1 MRGAG
6 LHRYIEGEST
16 VQTQA
21 RKPSLRTVK
30 YEELRQDLLSFRE
43 KALELG
49 ASAAEVIPAS
59 DVVIQERVWMKC
71 LVPRCGGAGKSP
83 YCPPN
88 TPQPDFMRKVFSQY
102 QWTIVFRRDVAPI
115 EDYIPTSETRRQ
127 ELVSH
132 LQKRGFVHGPTW
144 EILGRLESYVQS
156 KGYDLAMGFS
166 AGSCNACLCA
176 LAPCTVLRG
185 EDCRHPLRARPS
197 MEAVGIDVFDLASK
211 VGWDAY
217 MVRVIEPNLD
227 EIPCVI
233 SVGIV
238 FIY

>member
-1 MRGAG
+1 M
-6 LHRYIEGEST
+6 E
-16 VQTQA
+16 TQA
-21 RKPSLRTVK
+21 RKPSLRTAK
-30 YEELRQDLLSFRE
+30 YEELRQYLLSFRE

-59 DVVIQERVWMKC
+59 YVVAQERVWMKC
-71 LVPRCGGAGKSP
+71 LLPRCEDAGNSP

-88 TPQPDFMRKVFSQY
+88 SPQPDFIRKVFSQY
-102 QWTIVFRRDVAPI
+102 KWAVVFRRDVEPI
-115 EDYIPTSETRRQ
+115 EDYIPTSETRRK
-127 ELVSH
+127 EIVSH
-132 LQKRGFVHGPTW
+132 LQKRGFVHGPMW
-144 EILGRLESYVQS
+144 EILGRLESYAQS

-166 AGSCNACLCA
+166 AGSCRACLCA
-176 LAPCTVLRG
+176 LAPCAVLQN
-185 EDCRHPLRARPS
+185 EACRHPLRARPS
-197 MEAVGIDVFDLASK
+197 MEAVGIDVFDLAAK

-217 MVRVIEPNLD
+217 MVRVIEPNLN

>member
-1 MRGAG
+1 MSQVRK
-6 LHRYIEGEST
+6 GET
-16 VQTQA
+16 DKGIYT
-21 RKPSLRTVK
+21 RRPSLRTVK
-30 YEELRQDLLSFRE
+30 YEDLRRDLLDFRG

-49 ASAAEVIPAS
+49 ASAAEIIPAS
-59 DVVIQERVWMKC
+59 EVVVQERVWMKC
-71 LVPRCGGAGKSP
+71 LVPRCGGAGLSV

-102 QWTIVFRRDVAPI
+102 RWAVVFKRDVAPI
-115 EDYIPTSETRRQ
+115 EDYIPDSEPRRI
-127 ELVSH
+127 ELVAR
-132 LQKRGFVHGPTW
+132 LQKKGFVHGPTW
-144 EILGRLESYVQS
+144 EMVGRLESYAQS

-166 AGSCNACLCA
+166 AGSCRSCLCA
-176 LAPCTVLRG
+176 NAPCAALQN
-185 EDCRHPLRARPS
+185 ESCRHPLQARPS
-197 MEAVGIDVFDLASK
+197 MEAVGIDVFDLAGK

-217 MVRVIEPNLD
+217 MIRVIEPDLS